1 MRAILFLGTAA
12 LGALAIQW
20 FLSHGRKPALS
31 GNRLD
36 EKLHQLQ
43 GKFKSLDEV
52 QHEAATTSGDNLGYS
67 ESLHPPAQS

>member
-20 FLSHGRKPALS
+20 FLSHGRKPALIA
-31 GNRLD
+31 GPLD

-52 QHEAATTSGDNLGYS
+52 QYEAVTTSSGNLGYP
-67 ESLHPPAQS
+67 ESLHPPAQP